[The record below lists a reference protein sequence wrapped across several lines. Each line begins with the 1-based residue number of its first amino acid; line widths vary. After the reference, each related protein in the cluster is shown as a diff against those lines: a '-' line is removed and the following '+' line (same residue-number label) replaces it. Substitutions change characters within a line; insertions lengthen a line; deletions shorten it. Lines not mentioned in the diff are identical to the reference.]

1 MRLVVGR
8 VKRDDSVRRSLLG
21 GGERGDIALAIMITD
36 LFFSFLFN
44 THIYIYIYYNHY
56 LCDGK
61 ARVCTARDE
70 IERKMC
76 NRPCAM
82 SVFVGF

>member
-1 MRLVVGR
+1 MGLVVGR

-44 THIYIYIYYNHY
+44 THIYIYI
-56 LCDGK
+56 LQPLPLRWQSK
-61 ARVCTARDE
+61 
-70 IERKMC
+70 
-76 NRPCAM
+76 
-82 SVFVGF
+82 SVYSKR